1 MSRAG
6 QYRHRVDIQD
16 WTEVRDDQGGFTEA
30 WVTVFADV
38 PARIAPASGREFL
51 AAAAVQSEIIGRIV
65 LRARSGLKPRQ
76 RVLHK
81 GPSGVVLAAYN
92 VHAWLPD
99 QESGRDYVSAPVS
112 TLVIDDESP
121 PDDAVLSGADYV
133 LSGENYVISEA

>member
-16 WTEVRDDQGGFTEA
+16 FVAVRDPVTGGFEEQ
-30 WVTVFADV
+30 WVTVFANV

-51 AAAAVQSEIIGRIV
+51 AAAAIQSEIIARIV
-65 LRARSGLKPRQ
+65 IRRRSGLKAKQ
-76 RVLHK
+76 RILHN
-81 GPSGVVLAAYN
+81 GDIYN

-112 TLVIDDESP
+112 LGVNE
-121 PDDAVLSGADYV
+121 G
-133 LSGENYVISEA
+133 

>member
-16 WTEVRDDQGGFTEA
+16 WTPARDEETGAFTEQ
-30 WVTVFADV
+30 WVTVFAGV

-51 AAAAVQSEIIGRIV
+51 AAAAIQSEIIGRIV
-65 LRARSGLKPRQ
+65 IRARPGLKPRQ

-81 GPSGVVLAAYN
+81 GQAGEVLATYN

-99 QESGRDYVSAPVS
+99 PESGRDYVSGPVAAG
-112 TLVIDDESP
+112 VNE
-121 PDDAVLSGADYV
+121 G
-133 LSGENYVISEA
+133 

>member
-16 WTEVRDDQGGFTEA
+16 WTEVRDPETGGFAEA
-30 WVTVFADV
+30 WVTVFENV

-51 AAAAVQSEIIGRIV
+51 AAAAIQSEIIARIV
-65 LRARSGLKPRQ
+65 IRQ
-76 RVLHK
+76 RPGLNAKQRILHN
-81 GPSGVVLAAYN
+81 GDIYN

-112 TLVIDDESP
+112 RGTDQ
-121 PDDAVLSGADYV
+121 G
-133 LSGENYVISEA
+133 